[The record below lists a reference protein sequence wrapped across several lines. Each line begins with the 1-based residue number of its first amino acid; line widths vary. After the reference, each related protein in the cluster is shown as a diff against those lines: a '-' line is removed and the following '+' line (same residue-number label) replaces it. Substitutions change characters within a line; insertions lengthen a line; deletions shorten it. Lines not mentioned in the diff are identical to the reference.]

1 MFTQWALKAA
11 FTRMQTLKPAKRL
24 SKDIHSLTHT
34 FCSSFTEDST
44 SANIASSRPF
54 YVASSNILLVSLFV
68 FGKFFTS
75 IVLFYTQ
82 TIGSSGDQYIEIESK
97 NTRKLM
103 KY

>member
-1 MFTQWALKAA
+1 MFTQRTLKAA
-11 FTRMQTLKPAKRL
+11 FTIMQTLKPPKRL
-24 SKDIHSLTHT
+24 SKDIHSLRHT

-54 YVASSNILLVSLFV
+54 YVASSNLWLMSLFV

-75 IVLFYTQ
+75 VLLYYTQ
-82 TIGSSGDQYIEIESK
+82 TIGSSGDQYIDIESK
-97 NTRKLM
+97 NPTKLM